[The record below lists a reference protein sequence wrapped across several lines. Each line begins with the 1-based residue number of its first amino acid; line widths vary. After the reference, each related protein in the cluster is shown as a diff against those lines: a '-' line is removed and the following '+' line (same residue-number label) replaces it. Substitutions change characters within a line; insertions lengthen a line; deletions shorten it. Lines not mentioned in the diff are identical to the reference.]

1 MVGEQVDDNGESYWI
16 FESRDVRIHLFPSSL
31 LRVEFSLPS
40 LHDLPIQ
47 WTLGECFATHP
58 QLCIRELKL
67 RQDCFGLRY
76 TSFQPSGLVCF
87 SSPYSSLTYR
97 P

>member
-1 MVGEQVDDNGESYWI
+1 MRGGQGDDTCESYCI
-16 FESRDVRIHLFPSSL
+16 SDSRDLSIRLFCSSL
-31 LRVEFSLPS
+31 LRAEFSPPTLPA
-40 LHDLPIQ
+40 LPIQ

-58 QLCIRELKL
+58 QLFIRELKI

-76 TSFQPSGLVCF
+76 TSFQRSGLVCF